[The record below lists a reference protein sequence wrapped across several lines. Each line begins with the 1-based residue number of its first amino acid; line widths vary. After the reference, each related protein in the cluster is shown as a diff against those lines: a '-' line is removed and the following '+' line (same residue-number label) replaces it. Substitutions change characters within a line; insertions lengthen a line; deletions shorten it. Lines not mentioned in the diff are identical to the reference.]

1 MKSICY
7 LYLPLLFF
15 GQVHAS
21 LIDEAAEKLRAGDAV
36 GTLTL
41 LSGEDSEAGLF
52 WKGRAL
58 VELGR
63 MREASACLAKVTES
77 HELFPY
83 AAKALLYCAWQSPDV
98 EFTAI
103 LSKLAASRH
112 PEIAGLA
119 AAALAEFW
127 LQQPES
133 QDNTALEL
141 LREMADKKPEFIPVL
156 KLLEIENLRQKKQYK
171 EAVQLCRHMEE
182 DRTLSTEMR
191 QRIRLSLAEVY
202 YAQESAEDV
211 EDTEQTNNLLSGIT
225 TPGAT
230 ETDEEPVPLS
240 SEGKGEETLLHFI
253 STNPESPLLTE
264 AFRRLAAHKAF
275 STGKYARAKLQ
286 EWIADTEKP
295 SRAAL
300 SLLILQ
306 HLTNMDNPDDVV
318 VDNACANT
326 ALTLFP
332 GEKSTQLILLEQT
345 RLLIDRGD
353 TEQAAKYL
361 SYVTLESPYKE
372 FYAATILAEKN
383 PAEAAHMFRNC
394 AGAAPE
400 ALRPAAFA
408 NALLCALRSGNVRLE
423 EEILEYPNFSPEEKA
438 EVYAALFL
446 HNVGKDDTRARQ
458 ALHILQG
465 IPYNE
470 SKFMIDVLLDK
481 AWFNLKDSPLMVEQE
496 LGHIK
501 TTNFLPRQLLRYY
514 MIREEAVRNA
524 FPADRKS
531 EIEDRISE
539 LLLEAIRSTSNK
551 HLNHKLRFHLAHHL
565 SRRGLHAEAYSLLM
579 GLNSLTSNSNMAAQS
594 LFNAAHE
601 KELIGTAEALNEA
614 ISIYAACAD
623 KYPELRVRASIQQ
636 SSILTRTGRGE
647 EAEAILR
654 PLLHKPE
661 LLSPEEKAHILI
673 TLSVNYMLEGT
684 AASLQQAYEA
694 GQESIK
700 DFGLP
705 KDWRYTVLLHHASI
719 CSKIGNYQAALESYR
734 AVLDMN
740 PAGKDNS
747 TDREWAIFHQAA
759 IGAIASLLELKKFSE
774 AITLAEDIA
783 DWKSDSGRTRKLKR
797 YAEWADY
804 IRQTNFL
811 RKEE

>member
-1 MKSICY
+1 MKSIRF

-15 GQVHAS
+15 GFAHAS
-21 LIDEAAEKLRAGDAV
+21 LIEEAAEKLHAGDAV
-36 GTLTL
+36 GVLTL
-41 LSGEDSEAGLF
+41 LSGEESEDSFF

-63 MREASACLAKVTES
+63 MREAADFLSRVTET
-77 HELFPY
+77 HELYPY

-98 EFTAI
+98 EFAAI
-103 LSKLAASRH
+103 VSKLATSRH
-112 PEIAGLA
+112 PEIASLA
-119 AAALAEFW
+119 AAALAEHW

-141 LREMADKKPEFIPVL
+141 LREMAEKKPEFVPVL
-156 KLLEIENLRQKKQYK
+156 QLLEIENLRQKKKYA
-171 EAVQLCRHMEE
+171 EAIQLCRKMEE
-182 DRTLSTEMR
+182 DRNLSTEIR

-202 YAQESAEDV
+202 YAQEAAGMGI
-211 EDTEQTNNLLSGIT
+211 DTEQNSSILSGIT
-225 TPGAT
+225 SQNTP
-230 ETDEEPVPLS
+230 ENEEEILTTVT
-240 SEGKGEETLLHFI
+240 EGKGEETLLHFI
-253 STNPESPLLTE
+253 STNPDSPLLTE

-286 EWIADTEKP
+286 EWIEDTEKP
-295 SRAAL
+295 RRAAI

-306 HLTNMDNPDDVV
+306 HLTNLDNPDGMVT
-318 VDNACANT
+318 DNACANT
-326 ALTLFP
+326 ALSLFP
-332 GEKSTQLILLEQT
+332 GEEATQLILLEQA
-345 RLLIDRGD
+345 RLLIEQGNM
-353 TEQAAKYL
+353 EQAAKYL
-361 SYVTLESPYKE
+361 SYVTLETPYKA
-372 FYAATILAEKN
+372 FYEASILAETN
-383 PAEAAHMFRNC
+383 PDKAADIFRNC
-394 AGAAPE
+394 AVAAPE

-408 NALLCALRSGNVRLE
+408 NALLCALRSGNVQLE
-423 EEILEYPNFSPEEKA
+423 QEILEYPYFTAEAKA

-446 HNVGKDDTRARQ
+446 HCMGKDDTRAGQ
-458 ALHILQG
+458 ALQVLQG
-465 IPYNE
+465 IPYSE

-496 LGHIK
+496 LAHIK

-514 MIREEAVRNA
+514 MIRQEAVRNA

-531 EIEDRISE
+531 EVEDRIEE
-539 LLLEAIRSTSNK
+539 LLQTAINSTASRY
-551 HLNHKLRFHLAHHL
+551 LNHKLRFHLAHHL
-565 SRRGLHAEAYSLLM
+565 SRRGLHAEAYHQLAE
-579 GLNSLTSNSNMAAQS
+579 LNRITANSHMAAQS

-614 ISIYAACAD
+614 ITVYDTCAD
-623 KYPELRVRASIQQ
+623 KYPELRIRASIQQ
-636 SSILTRTGRGE
+636 ASILARTGRGE

-654 PLLHKPE
+654 PLLSKSE
-661 LLSPEEKAHILI
+661 NLKPEEKAHILI

-700 DFGLP
+700 DTTLP
-705 KDWRYTVLLHHASI
+705 KEWRYTVLLHHASI
-719 CSKIGNYQAALESYR
+719 CSKIGNYQAALDNYR

-759 IGAIASLLELKKFSE
+759 IGAIASLLELKEFAE
-774 AITLAEDIA
+774 AITLAEKIS

-797 YAEWADY
+797 YSEWADY